1 MWDLLVRVPDGL
13 EKLRQKFEQHVKE
26 SGLDAVQKVSQG
38 SVNAEG
44 KAEMMVSVRGTSSA
58 WRDVVC

>member
-13 EKLRQKFEQHVKE
+13 EKLRQKFEQHVRE

-44 KAEMMVSVRGTSSA
+44 KQEMMVS
-58 WRDVVC
+58 WQKKP